1 MNLGIAMLVQM
12 LFLFAPVAKNVPA
25 SIYDCKV
32 AALNGGNDIDLA
44 AYKGKKILIV
54 NVPSQLISDRQYADL
69 DALAKKYEGKLV
81 VIGFLSDDFGIPPGE
96 KQAHADYRKDY
107 NVSFRIA
114 AKTPVRGPEMDPV
127 FKWLT
132 MKKYN
137 NLKDS
142 EVKWNFQKYL
152 VNERGELVAVF
163 DPKIRTSNP
172 ALIAAIEKL

>member
-1 MNLGIAMLVQM
+1 MNLGIAVLFQM
-12 LFLFAPVAKNVPA
+12 LFLFTPVAKEVPA
-25 SIYDCKV
+25 TIYECKS
-32 AALNGGNDIDLA
+32 AALNGGADIDLS

-54 NVPSQLISDRQYADL
+54 NVPSQLMSDPQYADL
-69 DALAKKYEGKLV
+69 DALAKKYAGKLV
-81 VIGFLSDDFGIPPGE
+81 VIGYLSDDFAIPPGE
-96 KQAHADYRKDY
+96 KQAHADIRKDY
-107 NVSFRIA
+107 NVSFPITG
-114 AKTPVRGPEMDPV
+114 KTKVRGPEMEPA

-163 DPKIRTSNP
+163 DPKIRTTNP
-172 ALIAAIEKL
+172 GLIAEIEK